1 MSGKVVKFG
10 GTSLGDAGRIGR
22 AADAVAAARAHGAVA
37 VVVSAMAGVTN
48 QLTRIVVQAGRDD
61 ATDAT
66 DALHG
71 LLDRHADVAA
81 ELGATPRGDLPWTLE
96 RLGRQLEDALTRVSG
111 GDAAAADA
119 VLAGGEKLAAWLMLG
134 ALQAR
139 GVEAAIVPAE
149 VLIRTGD
156 RHGQAEV
163 DRRATDAA
171 IAARGEAFWRAQVR
185 IVPGFTGAA
194 PDGRTTTLGRNASDY
209 SAALLAAALGW
220 PLEIW
225 TDVAGCYSADPR
237 LVAGAQLLRH
247 LSLADA
253 NRFAHAGA
261 SVIHARTLEP
271 LLERPVPLTI
281 VNSFAAD
288 AQSTRIG
295 GDLSEPLRGL
305 ALRHD
310 LALLRGTRALSA
322 PAAFDHGDDVYADAP
337 AALVAADGAAGEHAV
352 PVALLSVFDDA
363 AGPSLASR
371 CRDALVAGGL
381 APLALWWS
389 RRERCVRIALA
400 AADGEPALRALHRQL
415 IAGDAPVPVHVAV
428 IGASGRV
435 GGRLLALL
443 DQQHATLRARGF
455 DLRVIAAAN
464 SRKAL
469 IDASGL
475 EAGTLAA
482 RLAAAED
489 RSLAQWSHALL
500 GRPERPLVLIDCTAS
515 AEVAAHYPQWLAA
528 GIDIVTPNKHGPSAS
543 APLADTIAEAQRQS
557 GARLLHETTVGAQ
570 LPLLRT
576 LRELT
581 SAGDRVQTLE
591 AVLSGTLSYVLGR
604 VQQDVPFSTAV
615 REAVALGYAEPH
627 PGADL
632 SGADAAR
639 KLVILLRALGVTAD
653 LDAID
658 LQPLVGAE
666 HLAEPDAA
674 RLLDAL
680 VDQDAHWRQAVAEAR
695 AAGECWIYRASWH
708 DGVARLRAER
718 VPLGHPLA
726 RLLPCEN
733 ALRLSSS
740 YYRAAPL
747 TVAGPGAGIDLTA
760 AGVFA
765 DLLEVIARH
774 QPVEPRRP
782 VASAEPLRAVA

>member
-10 GTSLGDAGRIGR
+10 GTSLGDAGRIVR
-22 AADAVAAARAHGAVA
+22 AADAVAAARAHDAVA

-48 QLTRIVVQAGRDD
+48 QLARIVAQAGRDD

-66 DALHG
+66 DALRG

-81 ELGATPRGDLPWTLE
+81 ELGATPQGDLPWTLE
-96 RLGRQLEDALTRVSG
+96 RLGRQLADALVRVSG
-111 GDAAAADA
+111 GDTAAADA

-237 LVAGAQLLRH
+237 LVAGARLLRH

-322 PAAFDHGDDVYADAP
+322 PGAFDDGDDVYADAP
-337 AALVAADGAAGEHAV
+337 AALVAADAAPGEHAV
-352 PVALLSVFDDA
+352 PVALLSVFDDT
-363 AGPSLASR
+363 AGASLPSR
-371 CRDALVAGGL
+371 CRDALTAGGL

-389 RRERCVRIALA
+389 RRERCVRVALA

-415 IAGDAPVPVHVAV
+415 IAGDAPVPVHLAV

-443 DQQHATLRARGF
+443 DEQHVALRARGF
-455 DLRVIAAAN
+455 DLRLIAAAN

-482 RLAAAED
+482 RLAAAEE
-489 RSLAQWSHALL
+489 RTLAQWSHELL
-500 GRPERPLVLIDCTAS
+500 GRPERPLILIDCTAS
-515 AEVAAHYPQWLAA
+515 AEVAAQYPDWLAA
-528 GIDIVTPNKHGPSAS
+528 GIDIVTPNKHGPSAA
-543 APLADTIAEAQRQS
+543 APLADAIAAAQRQS

-581 SAGDRVQTLE
+581 SAGDRVETLE

-604 VQQDVPFSTAV
+604 VQQDVPFSVAV

-658 LQPLVGAE
+658 LQPLVSAE

-708 DGVARLRAER
+708 EGVARLCAER

>member
-1 MSGKVVKFG
+1 MSGKVIKFG
-10 GTSLGDAGRIGR
+10 GTSLGDAVRVSR
-22 AADAVAAARAHGAVA
+22 AADAVVVAEARGAVA

-48 QLTRIVVQAGRDD
+48 QLTRLVEQAAQDP
-61 ATDAT
+61 AA
-66 DALHG
+66 AAEG
-71 LLDRHADVAA
+71 LRMLLARHADVAA
-81 ELGATPRGDLPWTLE
+81 ELRISPEGDLPWTLD
-96 RLGRQLEDALTRVSG
+96 RLGRQLEDALARVAG
-111 GDAAAADA
+111 GDAAATDS

-134 ALQAR
+134 ALQTR
-139 GVEAAIVPAE
+139 GSATAIVPAE
-149 VLIRTGD
+149 VLIRTSD
-156 RHGQAEV
+156 RHGNADV
-163 DRRATDAA
+163 DRHATHEA
-171 IAARGEAFWRAQVR
+171 IAQRGEAFWTSQVR

-209 SAALLAAALGW
+209 SAALLAASLGW

-237 LVAGAQLLRH
+237 LVAGAGLLRH

-281 VNSFAAD
+281 VNSFATD

-295 GDLSEPLRGL
+295 GDFSEPLRGL
-305 ALRHD
+305 ALRDD
-310 LALLRGTRALSA
+310 LALLRGARALSA
-322 PAAFDHGDDVYADAP
+322 ADAFDQGEDVYADAP
-337 AALVAADGAAGEHAV
+337 AALVAAAGGPPEHAV
-352 PVALLSVFDDA
+352 PVALLSVFDDT
-363 AGPSLASR
+363 AGPTLAQR
-371 CRDALVAGGL
+371 CRDALIAGGL

-389 RRERCVRIALA
+389 RRERCVRVALA
-400 AADGEPALRALHRQL
+400 AADGQPALRALHRQL
-415 IAGDAPVPVHVAV
+415 IAGDAPIPVHLAV

-435 GGRLLALL
+435 GGRLLALV
-443 DQQHATLRARGF
+443 DEQRIALRARGF
-455 DLRVIAAAN
+455 DLRVLAAIN

-469 IDASGL
+469 IDAHGID
-475 EAGTLAA
+475 AGAVAA
-482 RLAAAED
+482 RLADGED
-489 RSLAQWSHALL
+489 RSPAQWSHDLL
-500 GRPERPLVLIDCTAS
+500 ARPERPLVLVDCTAS
-515 AEVAAHYPQWLAA
+515 ADVAAHYPEWLAA
-528 GIDIVTPNKHGPSAS
+528 GIDIVTPNKHGPSAA
-543 APLADTIAEAQRQS
+543 APLAGAITEAQRHS

-581 SAGDRVQTLE
+581 AAGDRVETLE

-604 VQQDVPFSTAV
+604 VQQDVPFSAAV
-615 REAVALGYAEPH
+615 REAVELGYAEPH

-639 KLVILLRALGVTAD
+639 KLVILLRALGVTID

-658 LQPLVGAE
+658 LQPLVAADR
-666 HLAEPDAA
+666 LAEPDAG

-680 VDQDAHWRQAVAEAR
+680 GDQDEPWRVAAAQAR
-695 AAGECWIYRASWH
+695 AAGERWIYRASWR
-708 DGVARLRAER
+708 DGVAQLRAER

-765 DLLEVIARH
+765 DLLEVVGRH
-774 QPVEPRRP
+774 QPVEPRRAVVP
-782 VASAEPLRAVA
+782 GERLRAVA

>member
-1 MSGKVVKFG
+1 MVGKVVKFG
-10 GTSLGDAGRIGR
+10 GTSLGDASRIAR
-22 AADAVAAARAHGAVA
+22 AADAVVVARSEGPVA

-48 QLTRIVVQAGRDD
+48 RLAGIAELAVQD
-61 ATDAT
+61 AAAAAAAAR
-66 DALHG
+66 ALVAS
-71 LLDRHADVAA
+71 HADIAA
-81 ELGATPRGDLPWTLE
+81 ELGAAPDGDLPWTPA
-96 RLGRQLEDALTRVSG
+96 RIGRQLDESLPALAA
-111 GDAAAADA
+111 GDAAARDIL
-119 VLAGGEKLAAWLMLG
+119 LASGEKLAAWLLLG
-134 ALQAR
+134 VVQAR
-139 GVEAAIVPAE
+139 GVAAAIVPAE
-149 VLIRTGD
+149 VLVRTSG
-156 RHGQAEV
+156 RHGNAEV
-163 DRRATDAA
+163 DRTATSAA
-171 IAARGEAFWRAQVR
+171 IAARGAGFWQGLLR
-185 IVPGFTGAA
+185 IVPGFTGAS

-237 LVAGAQLLRH
+237 LVAGARLLRH

-281 VNSFAAD
+281 VNSFASD

-295 GDLSEPLRGL
+295 GEVSEPLRGL

-310 LALLRGTRALSA
+310 LSLARGARALTA
-322 PAAFDHGDDVYADAP
+322 AAAFDQGDDVYADAP
-337 AALVAADGAAGEHAV
+337 AAVVAVSEDGAETAV
-352 PVALLSVFDDA
+352 PVALLSVFDDT
-363 AGPSLASR
+363 AGASLPHR
-371 CRDALVAGGL
+371 CREALAASDLV
-381 APLALWWS
+381 PLALWWS

-400 AADGEPALRALHRQL
+400 AADGQPALRALHRLL
-415 IAGDAPVPVHVAV
+415 IAGDAPVPIHLAV

-435 GGRLLALL
+435 GRRLLELVAE
-443 DQQHATLRARGF
+443 QRPSLRARGF
-455 DLRVIAAAN
+455 DLRVVAAVN
-464 SRKAL
+464 SRKAVV
-469 IDASGL
+469 DA
-475 EAGTLAA
+475 AGIEPAAVGA
-482 RLAAAED
+482 RLAAANEAT
-489 RSLAQWSHALL
+489 LAQWSHDLL
-500 GRPERPLVLIDCTAS
+500 ARPERPLVLVDCTAS
-515 AEVAAHYPQWLAA
+515 ADVAARYPDWLAA
-528 GIDIVTPNKHGPSAS
+528 GIDIVTPNKHGPSAA
-543 APLADTIAEAQRQS
+543 APLAGAIAEAQRQS

-581 SAGDRVQTLE
+581 SAGDRVETLE

-604 VQQDVPFSTAV
+604 LQQDVPFSAAV

-639 KLVILLRALGVTAD
+639 KLVILLRALGVAID
-653 LDAID
+653 LDEIH
-658 LQPLVGAE
+658 LQPLVDAE
-666 HLAEPDAA
+666 RLREPDAG
-674 RLLDAL
+674 RLLDTL
-680 VDQDAHWRQAVAEAR
+680 EDQDAPWQRAAEAAR
-695 AAGECWIYRASWH
+695 AAGECWIYRASWQ
-708 DGVARLRAER
+708 GGIAQLRAER
-718 VPLGHPLA
+718 VPLSHPLA

-774 QPVEPRRP
+774 QPVEPLRQMP
-782 VASAEPLRAVA
+782 AGAPLRAVA